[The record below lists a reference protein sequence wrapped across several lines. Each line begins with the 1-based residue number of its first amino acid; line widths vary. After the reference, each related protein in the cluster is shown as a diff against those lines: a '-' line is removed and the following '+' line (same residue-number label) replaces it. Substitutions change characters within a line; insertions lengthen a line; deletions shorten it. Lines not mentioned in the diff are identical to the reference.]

1 MPAKLNQLLSAL
13 PPADFERL
21 LPYLEQVQLESGSAI
36 YEHGSQ
42 EAYVYFP
49 VEGSISLQ
57 RVNVDDS
64 LAEVAVVGN
73 EGVVGVAV
81 AMGGQSSLGR
91 AVVQKAGR
99 GYRLKAEL
107 LKQEFERYESIR
119 YVLLC
124 YMQSLIAQ
132 MAEAAGSNR
141 HHSPDRKSRPLAA

>member
-49 VEGSISLQ
+49 VAASVSLQ
-57 RVNVDDS
+57 RINLDDS

-81 AMGGQSSLGR
+81 AVGGQPTLSR
-91 AVVQKAGR
+91 AVVQKAGE
-99 GYRLKAEL
+99 GYRLKADL
-107 LKQEFERYESIR
+107 LKREFERHGPLR
-119 YVLLC
+119 HVLLR
-124 YMQSLIAQ
+124 YMQALIAQ
-132 MAEAAGSNR
+132 MAEASDSHR
-141 HHSPDRKSRPLAA
+141 HHSLDPTIPPLAA